1 MDLPRVE
8 RVFRLMRLM
17 AGNTYYT
24 IEELAKK
31 LDITER
37 SIYRYIDTL
46 KALGFVVDKIHGNV
60 FRLVKAPSSMKD
72 LDKMVYFSDEEA
84 KIVCSLIENLDS
96 TNALKASLYRKLAVV
111 YDLTSINEFK
121 GCKSNS
127 ACIQALRNAMD
138 DHKQVLLRS
147 YASSNSG
154 EVRDRLVEPFG
165 FTNNH
170 IDVWAYDIEK
180 RENRLFKIPRIGWV
194 DVLPHDWAFEK
205 EHHRKK
211 IDDFRMAYDGD
222 GTKVRLELSLRAKNL
237 LVEEFPTAE
246 SGIKEKGGKWYYE
259 GTVGMM
265 EGVGRFCIGLAGD
278 VKVLDSPELKKYITD
293 FVKNTF

>member
-8 RVFRLMRLM
+8 RIFRLMRLM

-96 TNALKASLYRKLAVV
+96 TNTLKAALYRKLAVV
-111 YDLTSINEFK
+111 YDLTSITEFK
-121 GCKSNS
+121 ESFGGEHVTSYDF
-127 ACIQALRNAMD
+127 IQVNGMKAKMINAL
-138 DHKQVLLRS
+138 S
-147 YASSNSG
+147 
-154 EVRDRLVEPFG
+154 
-165 FTNNH
+165 
-170 IDVWAYDIEK
+170 
-180 RENRLFKIPRIGWV
+180 
-194 DVLPHDWAFEK
+194 
-205 EHHRKK
+205 
-211 IDDFRMAYDGD
+211 
-222 GTKVRLELSLRAKNL
+222 
-237 LVEEFPTAE
+237 
-246 SGIKEKGGKWYYE
+246 
-259 GTVGMM
+259 
-265 EGVGRFCIGLAGD
+265 
-278 VKVLDSPELKKYITD
+278 ELKHKI
-293 FVKNTF
+293 KG